1 VVPLSTGFFNSP
13 QRTAVIE
20 VQLRSVPPYVA
31 SAVWVVINAYISQ
44 RLRLRF
50 LPLLYNMLLVVVGYT
65 ISVSTKNSAARYA
78 ACFLVLMGASVG
90 GPMVRTLTLVLADDA
105 EQGVDSHLGNRQFAH
120 CYNARGGDCS
130 DPRNW
135 GFRRHLGV

>member
-1 VVPLSTGFFNSP
+1 M
-13 QRTAVIE
+13 IE

-90 GPMVRTLTLVLADDA
+90 GPMVRALLLLTDDT
-105 EQGVDSHLGNRQFAH
+105 ELKL
-120 CYNARGGDCS
+120 
-130 DPRNW
+130 PRFSS
-135 GFRRHLGV
+135 GELTTRRLLRCAQW